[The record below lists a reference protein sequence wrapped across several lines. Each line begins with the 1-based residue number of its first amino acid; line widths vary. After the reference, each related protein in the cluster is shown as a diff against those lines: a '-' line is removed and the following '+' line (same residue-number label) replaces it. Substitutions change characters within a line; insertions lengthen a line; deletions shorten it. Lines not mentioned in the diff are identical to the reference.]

1 MKIIA
6 QPDRPTSVQYYLHHT
21 CELENGLLKRV
32 NRIEKEDNSRDNEH
46 VSLSIP
52 LRGLRIMYI
61 FGEKMCWVENQYVS
75 LEPLL
80 HTIVCPLSL

>member
-1 MKIIA
+1 MWIREWIA
-6 QPDRPTSVQYYLHHT
+6 KASQQD
-21 CELENGLLKRV
+21 
-32 NRIEKEDNSRDNEH
+32 EKEDNSRDNEH

-80 HTIVCPLSL
+80 HTIVCPLSLW